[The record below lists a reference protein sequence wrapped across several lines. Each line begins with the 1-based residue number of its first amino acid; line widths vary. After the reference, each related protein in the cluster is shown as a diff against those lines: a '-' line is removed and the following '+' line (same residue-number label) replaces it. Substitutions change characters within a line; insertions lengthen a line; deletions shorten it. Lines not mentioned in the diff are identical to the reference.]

1 VKETIRLFS
10 ERGLEVQITEMAV
23 RNFDRSKAEEHAAF
37 YGRLFSDVF
46 MQANNE
52 GSYPLSAVC
61 IWGLVDAPEGKKDYV
76 YKMNSPYGCFLNT
89 KYEIKTCFD
98 RVYHVLKGE

>member
-1 VKETIRLFS
+1 
-10 ERGLEVQITEMAV
+10 M
-23 RNFDRSKAEEHAAF
+23 
-37 YGRLFSDVF
+37 
-46 MQANNE
+46 
-52 GSYPLSAVC
+52 
-61 IWGLVDAPEGKKDYV
+61 DAPEGKKDYV